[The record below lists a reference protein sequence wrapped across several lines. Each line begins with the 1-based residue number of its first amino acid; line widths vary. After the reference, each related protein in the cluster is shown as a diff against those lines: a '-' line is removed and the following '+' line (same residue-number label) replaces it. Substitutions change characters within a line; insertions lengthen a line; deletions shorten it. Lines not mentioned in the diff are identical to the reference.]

1 MIVAEP
7 SVWQNICKTSW
18 CQALVVTE
26 KGYCCP
32 FSLLSVCTLE
42 RSLFSSP
49 LILVHLVSPHRIS
62 LPSNTSF
69 QKGAL
74 SQKKPERASCNNP
87 QIWSLEVGNCYCKW
101 VGYTY
106 WAHVEVMLSETV
118 LPGRLKCK
126 LGTCKAS
133 WTRSITVRM
142 GELVNCP
149 PFSLASTLSLELGP
163 QMAPTSRVQ
172 THNRYG
178 CYIYLPNIHP
188 ICTELSVLAIRLPF
202 GGGAEEDV
210 FPGEGLVLREVL
222 PV

>member
-1 MIVAEP
+1 M
-7 SVWQNICKTSW
+7 
-18 CQALVVTE
+18 ALTT
-26 KGYCCP
+26 G
-32 FSLLSVCTLE
+32 LLC
-42 RSLFSSP
+42 
-49 LILVHLVSPHRIS
+49 
-62 LPSNTSF
+62 
-69 QKGAL
+69 
-74 SQKKPERASCNNP
+74 
-87 QIWSLEVGNCYCKW
+87 
-101 VGYTY
+101 
-106 WAHVEVMLSETV
+106 
-118 LPGRLKCK
+118 
-126 LGTCKAS
+126 TCKAS

-178 CYIYLPNIHP
+178 CYIYLWNIHP

-222 PV
+222 PVYDITSVLCHSVSKLVLKLCSRNCHIIWFARHKRTTSHTKVM